1 MVQGIDTEKTG
12 AFKHLIV
19 FVIMLFIIG
28 FLLAAS
34 FLQIDVVTKGTGKVI
49 PSKRIQLL
57 ENLEGGIVKN
67 IYVKQGDIVKK
78 DQILIK
84 LDDIRFKSEYEEG
97 FKNEIALRIRV
108 AVLSAL
114 ATDKNFV
121 PTKVM
126 MTNLPDS
133 VLAEKNFYINKKA
146 ELASYRARYDLLQK
160 EIKMTEPL
168 VKEGDMSTVELLRLQ
183 SSLENI
189 QGNISTWYATVGND
203 LNEANDKLSEIVE
216 KNKATLDRLNRTTI
230 RAPLY
235 GIVKEVFV
243 TTEGG
248 VVKADDPII
257 EIVPLDDT
265 LLIEAS
271 VEPRDVGFLHKGLPA
286 DVKVT
291 AYDYTVYGQM
301 LGKVENISADSFKNE
316 KTNTNYYKVWVRTDR
331 NYLTF
336 NGKRHLIL
344 PGMEASVDILTGK
357 RTLLHYILKPFMKA
371 KERAFTER

>member
-301 LGKVENISADSFKNE
+301 LGKIENISADSFKNE